1 MRLCVSWQAVVI
13 AAVIALVTV
22 LISAWIPSKRATRV
36 SAVEAIRQSMDIKV
50 SGRPVRTS
58 KLAYKLFGLPGVL
71 AGQAL

>member
-1 MRLCVSWQAVVI
+1 MDSL
-13 AAVIALVTV
+13 
-22 LISAWIPSKRATRV
+22 KRATRV

-71 AGQAL
+71 AGKHYKRNRKNTEPPSSASL